1 MPRRTEGNAIAAL
14 VLSICSFIVCPLIPA
29 VVALFLA
36 SAAKR
41 NIDASNGALDGESLV
56 SAAKIISW
64 INIGLCLVG
73 IVLAVVLII
82 VGVATSDSSST
93 FNSMGAVVGAAS

>member
-1 MPRRTEGNAIAAL
+1 VPRKTEGNAIAAL

-41 NIDASNGALDGESLV
+41 NIDASNGALDGDSLV
-56 SAAKIISW
+56 SAAKIIAW
-64 INIGLCLVG
+64 INIGLCALG
-73 IVLAVVLII
+73 IVLVVVLII
-82 VGVATSDSSST
+82 VGVATSDTSNALDS
-93 FNSMGAVVGAAS
+93 VGATVTASL